1 MSISNHNNNNNNNNN
16 KELREPIFALNKGAR
31 AFILALTL
39 LASGF
44 VLISQT
50 PMTAAFA
57 QEENNRTTASE
68 TTTTNTIDGDADNDT
83 NGSVH
88 DAGSGG
94 GGGNRNTTNTTAAL
108 SGIKLS
114 PQPIFQDQVRGVS
127 ETRINQTHMLST
139 VSGNGTL
146 TLPNTTEAI
155 RTTSSG
161 SLIISMKGS
170 TAAAAGK
177 EILTTEDGSENATAI
192 LYEIAQF
199 NMQEGTGKGIAIAV
213 VHTNSTGK
221 LAPLDGMI
229 LAGQEEFLPDGSRL
243 VTIWEWESGIPYVEN
258 LSDLTQE
265 SQMEAT
271 ASELSPPSNVP

>member
-1 MSISNHNNNNNNNNN
+1 MSISNYNNNNNN
-16 KELREPIFALNKGAR
+16 KELIEPFFAFNKGAR

-39 LASGF
+39 LAGGF

-57 QEENNRTTASE
+57 QEENNRTTGSE
-68 TTTTNTIDGDADNDT
+68 TITNTIDGDADSDT

-88 DAGSGG
+88 DAGGG
-94 GGGNRNTTNTTAAL
+94 EGNRNTTNTTAAS

-161 SLIISMKGS
+161 SLIVSMKGS

-177 EILTTEDGSENATAI
+177 EILTTEDGSENATAT
-192 LYEIAQF
+192 LYEIAQL

-221 LAPLDGMI
+221 LAPLNGMI